1 MSFEKKYNL
10 RDMILLRLPPQTIY
24 ESEQCWIPMFHGT
37 SSSVVNLPTATRKKR
52 IAASKCLIDYT
63 FPLLH
68 KYGVGK
74 MPPSK
79 QQEVFGSLAPL
90 VVDAFICAGS
100 MKNCSTWFEYDS
112 VYTTFDPDNAV
123 RYAKRAYICGEL
135 GYIAHCLY
143 LGLLCCDIER
153 PEMTV
158 EEESACDIILGAANE
173 PSDPVVYMYIG
184 IEKKRIRK
192 ENGQPLCWDRQINL
206 FLDNIHHGNLRILG
220 DFDITTGVPVDISSI
235 PTINNT

>member
-10 RDMILLRLPPQTIY
+10 RDMILQRIPPQTIY

-37 SSSVVNLPTATRKKR
+37 ASSVVNLTPAARQER

-63 FPLLH
+63 FPLLQ

-74 MPPSK
+74 MPPAK
-79 QQEVFGSLAPL
+79 QQEIFGSLAPL
-90 VVDAFICAGS
+90 VVDAFVCAGS
-100 MKNCSTWFEYDS
+100 MNASSTWFEYDS
-112 VYTTFDPDNAV
+112 VYTTFDPDNAF
-123 RYAKRAYICGEL
+123 RYAKRASICGEL
-135 GYIAHCLY
+135 GYIAHYLY

-158 EEESACDIILGAANE
+158 EEESARDIILSAANE

-184 IEKKRIRK
+184 IEKQRIRK
-192 ENGQPLCWDRQINL
+192 ENGQPLSWDRQINL
-206 FLDNIHHGNLRILG
+206 FLGNIHHGNLRIMG
-220 DFDITTGVPVDISSI
+220 DFDITTGVPVDLTNI
-235 PTINNT
+235 PTLSKE